1 MTNIDAEI
9 SRLSNKDVKIRRR
22 AVRQLFEEDNP
33 RALVGFVD
41 LLDDSD
47 FWFRNKSLD
56 AHRKWAKNPEDLVPL
71 MKNNKRLV
79 GELLQRI
86 DAPEIA
92 AELLDEED
100 HIIRSFAAK
109 SLAKSVDLHPTFAD
123 DLHHSVRIVA
133 AENSS
138 DESLISVLIQDKHS
152 AVRKAAIATAVKQKL
167 QLDEKI
173 LISGLASSDPSLR
186 SLIATLAVSNGGKI
200 LEKACKDTNPKVK
213 KSIADTLRND
223 VDMVDERI
231 ENIAKIAPDIIVRWL
246 KSRYDQDSSELR
258 WSMIENNSVNP
269 RLRSKLIE
277 QMEGRFDVDKQRLA
291 DLAKGNSILVNVA
304 AKNLSASIDELEE

>member
-33 RALVGFVD
+33 RALIGFVD

-123 DLHHSVRIVA
+123 DLHHSVRIIA

-152 AVRKAAIATAVKQKL
+152 AVRKAAIANAVEQKL

-186 SLIATLAVSNGGKI
+186 SLIATMAVANGGKI

-223 VDMVDERI
+223 VDRVDERI

-277 QMEGRFDVDKQRLA
+277 QMEGRSDVDKQRLA
-291 DLAKGNSILVNVA
+291 NLAKGNSILVNVA

>member
-33 RALVGFVD
+33 RALIGFVD

-123 DLHHSVRIVA
+123 DLHHSVRIIA

-152 AVRKAAIATAVKQKL
+152 AVRKAAIANAVEQKL

-186 SLIATLAVSNGGKI
+186 SLIATLAVANGGKI

-213 KSIADTLRND
+213 KSIADTLRTN
-223 VDMVDERI
+223 VDKVDERI

-277 QMEGRFDVDKQRLA
+277 QMEGRSDVDKQRLA
-291 DLAKGNSILVNVA
+291 NLAKGNSILVNVA

>member
-33 RALVGFVD
+33 RALIGFVD

-109 SLAKSVDLHPTFAD
+109 SLAKSVDLHPIFAD
-123 DLHHSVRIVA
+123 DLHHSIRIIA

-152 AVRKAAIATAVKQKL
+152 AVRKAAIANAVEQKL

-186 SLIATLAVSNGGKI
+186 SLIATLAVANGGKI

-223 VDMVDERI
+223 VDKVDERI

-277 QMEGRFDVDKQRLA
+277 QMEGRSDVDKQRLA
-291 DLAKGNSILVNVA
+291 NLAKGNSILVNVA

>member
-9 SRLSNKDVKIRRR
+9 SRLSNKDIKIRRR

-33 RALVGFVD
+33 RALIGFVD

-92 AELLDEED
+92 AELLDEEE

-152 AVRKAAIATAVKQKL
+152 AVRKAAIATAVEQKL

-186 SLIATLAVSNGGKI
+186 SLIATLAVANGGKI

>member
-33 RALVGFVD
+33 RALSGFVD
-41 LLDDSD
+41 LLEDSD

-56 AHRKWAKNPEDLVPL
+56 AHRKWARNPEDLVPL

-79 GELLQRI
+79 GELLQKI

-92 AELLDEED
+92 TMLLEEED

-109 SLAKSVDLHPTFAD
+109 SLAKSADLHSTFAED
-123 DLHHSVRIVA
+123 SHHSVRIVA
-133 AENSS
+133 AENSN
-138 DESLISVLIQDKHS
+138 DELLISALILDKHS
-152 AVRKAAIATAVKQKL
+152 AVKKAAITNAVAHSL
-167 QLDEKI
+167 QLDEDI
-173 LISGLASSDPSLR
+173 LMSGLGSSDPSLR
-186 SLIATLAVSNGGKI
+186 SLIAKLAVTNGGKI
-200 LEKACKDTNPKVK
+200 LEKACRDTNPKVK

-223 VDMVDERI
+223 VQEVDERI
-231 ENIAKIAPDIIVRWL
+231 EIVAQIAPDIIVRWL

-258 WSMIENNSVNP
+258 WSMIENNSLNP

-277 QMEGRFDVDKQRLA
+277 QMEGRLDVDKQRLA
-291 DLAKGNSILVNVA
+291 DLAKSNSILVNVA

>member
-9 SRLSNKDVKIRRR
+9 SRLSNKDIKIRRR

-33 RALVGFVD
+33 RALIGFVD

-92 AELLDEED
+92 AELLDEEE

-138 DESLISVLIQDKHS
+138 DGSLISVLIQDKHS
-152 AVRKAAIATAVKQKL
+152 AVRKAAIATAVEQKL

-186 SLIATLAVSNGGKI
+186 SLIATLAVANGGKI

-277 QMEGRFDVDKQRLA
+277 QMEGRSDVDKQRLA
-291 DLAKGNSILVNVA
+291 NLAKCNSILVNVA
-304 AKNLSASIDELEE
+304 AKNLCESIDELEE

>member
-33 RALVGFVD
+33 RALIGFVD

-109 SLAKSVDLHPTFAD
+109 SLAKSVDLHPIFAD
-123 DLHHSVRIVA
+123 DLHHSIRIIA

-152 AVRKAAIATAVKQKL
+152 AVRKAAIANAVEQKL

-186 SLIATLAVSNGGKI
+186 SLIATLAVANGGKI

-223 VDMVDERI
+223 VDKVDERI

-277 QMEGRFDVDKQRLA
+277 QMEGRSDVNKQRLA
-291 DLAKGNSILVNVA
+291 NLAKGNSILVNVA

>member
-33 RALVGFVD
+33 RALIGFVD

-100 HIIRSFAAK
+100 HVIRSFAAK

-123 DLHHSVRIVA
+123 DLHHSVRIIA

-152 AVRKAAIATAVKQKL
+152 AVRKAAIANAVEQKL

-186 SLIATLAVSNGGKI
+186 SLIATLAVANGGKI

-213 KSIADTLRND
+213 KSIADTLRTD
-223 VDMVDERI
+223 VDKVDERI

-277 QMEGRFDVDKQRLA
+277 QMEGRSDVNKQRLA
-291 DLAKGNSILVNVA
+291 NLAKGNSILVNVA

>member
-33 RALVGFVD
+33 RALIGFVD

-92 AELLDEED
+92 AELLGEED
-100 HIIRSFAAK
+100 HVIRSFAAK

-123 DLHHSVRIVA
+123 DLHHSVRIIA

-138 DESLISVLIQDKHS
+138 DESIISVLIQDKHS
-152 AVRKAAIATAVKQKL
+152 AVRKAAIANAVEQKL

-186 SLIATLAVSNGGKI
+186 SLIATLAVANGGKI

-213 KSIADTLRND
+213 KSIADTLRTN
-223 VDMVDERI
+223 VDKVDERI

-277 QMEGRFDVDKQRLA
+277 QMEGRSDVDKQRLA
-291 DLAKGNSILVNVA
+291 NLAKGNSILVNVA

>member
-9 SRLSNKDVKIRRR
+9 SRLANKDVKIRRR

-33 RALVGFVD
+33 RALIGFVD

-123 DLHHSVRIVA
+123 DLHHSVRIIA

-152 AVRKAAIATAVKQKL
+152 AVRKAAIANAVEQKL

-186 SLIATLAVSNGGKI
+186 SLIATLAVANAGKI

-213 KSIADTLRND
+213 KSIADTLRTD
-223 VDMVDERI
+223 VDKVDERI

-291 DLAKGNSILVNVA
+291 NLAKSNSILVNVA

>member
-9 SRLSNKDVKIRRR
+9 SRLSNKDIKIRRR

-33 RALVGFVD
+33 RALIGFVD

-92 AELLDEED
+92 AELLDEEE

-138 DESLISVLIQDKHS
+138 DGSLISVLIQDKHS
-152 AVRKAAIATAVKQKL
+152 AVRKAAIATAVEQKL

-186 SLIATLAVSNGGKI
+186 SLIATLAVANGGKI

-277 QMEGRFDVDKQRLA
+277 QMEGRSDVDKQRLA
-291 DLAKGNSILVNVA
+291 NLAKCNSILVNVA

>member
-33 RALVGFVD
+33 RALIGFVD

-109 SLAKSVDLHPTFAD
+109 SLAKSVDLHPIFAD
-123 DLHHSVRIVA
+123 DLHHSIRIIA

-152 AVRKAAIATAVKQKL
+152 AVRKAAIANAVEQKL

-186 SLIATLAVSNGGKI
+186 SLIATLAVANGGKI
-200 LEKACKDTNPKVK
+200 LEKACKETNPKVK

-223 VDMVDERI
+223 VDKVDERI

-277 QMEGRFDVDKQRLA
+277 QMEGRSDVNKQRLA
-291 DLAKGNSILVNVA
+291 NLAKGNSILVNVA

>member
-33 RALVGFVD
+33 RALIGFVD

-92 AELLDEED
+92 AELLGEED

-138 DESLISVLIQDKHS
+138 DEILISVLIQDKHS
-152 AVRKAAIATAVKQKL
+152 AVRKAAIATAIEQKL

-186 SLIATLAVSNGGKI
+186 SLIATLAVANGGKI

-223 VDMVDERI
+223 VDRVDERI

-277 QMEGRFDVDKQRLA
+277 QMEGRSDVDKQRLA
-291 DLAKGNSILVNVA
+291 NLAKCNSILVNVA

>member
-33 RALVGFVD
+33 RALSGFVD
-41 LLDDSD
+41 LLEDSD

-56 AHRKWAKNPEDLVPL
+56 AHRKWAKNPDDLVPL

-79 GELLQRI
+79 GELLQKI

-92 AELLDEED
+92 IMLLEEED

-109 SLAKSVDLHPTFAD
+109 SLAKSADLHSTFAED
-123 DLHHSVRIVA
+123 SHHSVRIVA
-133 AENSS
+133 AENSN
-138 DESLISVLIQDKHS
+138 DELLISALILDKHS
-152 AVRKAAIATAVKQKL
+152 AVKKAAIANAVAQSL
-167 QLDEKI
+167 QLDEDI
-173 LISGLASSDPSLR
+173 LMSGLGSSDPSLR
-186 SLIATLAVSNGGKI
+186 SQIATLAVTNGGKI
-200 LEKACKDTNPKVK
+200 LEKACRDTNPKVK

-223 VDMVDERI
+223 VQEVDERI
-231 ENIAKIAPDIIVRWL
+231 ETVAQIAPDIIVRWL

-258 WSMIENNSVNP
+258 WSMIENNSLNP

-277 QMEGRFDVDKQRLA
+277 QMEGRLDVDKQRLA
-291 DLAKGNSILVNVA
+291 DVAKSNSILVNVA

>member
-1 MTNIDAEI
+1 
-9 SRLSNKDVKIRRR
+9 
-22 AVRQLFEEDNP
+22 
-33 RALVGFVD
+33 
-41 LLDDSD
+41 
-47 FWFRNKSLD
+47 
-56 AHRKWAKNPEDLVPL
+56 

-79 GELLQRI
+79 GELLQKI

-92 AELLDEED
+92 ALLLDEED

-109 SLAKSVDLHPTFAD
+109 SLAKSADFHPTFAK
-123 DLHHSVRIVA
+123 DLHHSIRIVA
-133 AENSS
+133 AENPS
-138 DESLISVLIQDKHS
+138 DESLISALIQDKHS
-152 AVRKAAIATAVKQKL
+152 AVRKAAIANAVEQKL

-186 SLIATLAVSNGGKI
+186 SLIATLAVANGGKI
-200 LEKACKDTNPKVK
+200 LEKACKDSNPKVK
-213 KSIADTLRND
+213 KSIVDTLRND
-223 VDMVDERI
+223 VDEVDKRI
-231 ENIAKIAPDIIVRWL
+231 ENIAKIAPDIVVRWL

-277 QMEGRFDVDKQRLA
+277 QMEGRSDVDKQRLA
-291 DLAKGNSILVNVA
+291 NLAKGNSILVNVA

>member
-9 SRLSNKDVKIRRR
+9 SRLSNKDIKIRRR

-33 RALVGFVD
+33 RALIGFVD

-92 AELLDEED
+92 AELLDEEE

-152 AVRKAAIATAVKQKL
+152 AVRKAAIATAVEQKL

-186 SLIATLAVSNGGKI
+186 SLIATLAVANGGKI
-200 LEKACKDTNPKVK
+200 LEKACNDTNPKVK

>member
-33 RALVGFVD
+33 RALIGFVD

-186 SLIATLAVSNGGKI
+186 SLIATLAVANGGKI

>member
-33 RALVGFVD
+33 RALIGFVD

-123 DLHHSVRIVA
+123 DLHHSVRIIA

-152 AVRKAAIATAVKQKL
+152 AVRKAAIANAVEQKL

-186 SLIATLAVSNGGKI
+186 SLIATLAVANGGKI

-223 VDMVDERI
+223 VDKVDERI

-277 QMEGRFDVDKQRLA
+277 QMEGRSDVDKQRLA
-291 DLAKGNSILVNVA
+291 NLAKGNSILVNVA

>member
-9 SRLSNKDVKIRRR
+9 SRLSNKDIKIRRR

-33 RALVGFVD
+33 RALIGFVD

-92 AELLDEED
+92 AELLDEEE

-152 AVRKAAIATAVKQKL
+152 AVRKAAIATAVEQKL

-186 SLIATLAVSNGGKI
+186 SLIATLAVANGGKI

-223 VDMVDERI
+223 VDIVDERI

>member
-33 RALVGFVD
+33 RALIGFVD

-123 DLHHSVRIVA
+123 DLHHSVRIIA

-152 AVRKAAIATAVKQKL
+152 AVRKAAIANAVEQKL

-186 SLIATLAVSNGGKI
+186 SLIATLAVANGGKI

-213 KSIADTLRND
+213 KSIADTLRTD
-223 VDMVDERI
+223 VDKVDERI

-277 QMEGRFDVDKQRLA
+277 QMEGRSDVDKQRLA
-291 DLAKGNSILVNVA
+291 NLAKCNSILVNVA

>member
-33 RALVGFVD
+33 RALIGFVD

-100 HIIRSFAAK
+100 HVIRSFAAK

-123 DLHHSVRIVA
+123 DLHHSVRIIA

-152 AVRKAAIATAVKQKL
+152 AVRKAAIANAVEQKL

-186 SLIATLAVSNGGKI
+186 SLIATLAVANGGKI

-213 KSIADTLRND
+213 KSIADTLRTD
-223 VDMVDERI
+223 VDKVDERI

-277 QMEGRFDVDKQRLA
+277 QMEGRSDVDKQRLA
-291 DLAKGNSILVNVA
+291 NLAKCNSILVNVA